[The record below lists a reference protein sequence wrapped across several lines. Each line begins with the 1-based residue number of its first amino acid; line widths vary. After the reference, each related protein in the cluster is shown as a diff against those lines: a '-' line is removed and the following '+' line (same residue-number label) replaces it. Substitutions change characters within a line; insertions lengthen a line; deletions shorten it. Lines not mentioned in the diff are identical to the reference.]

1 MDWSLLDFAF
11 MGALIGSVILVIRLT
26 FKKSANKAYRSGAA
40 LALAAAFLL
49 IWLNGAVGI
58 IGSENNDANAM
69 FAGVLA
75 IAIAGVLITRG
86 RPGGMARVFYV
97 TAAAQSLVAVVELI
111 IQTGAS
117 DPSWPL
123 DVILLTVFFCAIWL
137 LSARMFQKA
146 AEAQPEKP

>member
-1 MDWSLLDFAF
+1 MDWSLFDFAF

-40 LALAAAFLL
+40 LALAGAFLL

-69 FAGVLA
+69 FAAVLA
-75 IAIAGVLITRG
+75 IAVAGAVITRG
-86 RPGGMARVFYV
+86 RPGGMAKVFYV
-97 TAAAQSLVAVVELI
+97 AAAAQALIAVVELVV
-111 IQTGAS
+111 QTGAA

-123 DVILLTVFFCAIWL
+123 DVILLTVFFCAMWL
-137 LSARMFQKA
+137 LSARMFQRA
-146 AEAQPEKP
+146 AEAQPEKS